1 MNQNLSMISSGLD
14 FILIFGI
21 SIGLFISTS
30 LLFVKK
36 QNNKA
41 NKILAYVLILAVIM
55 LLGRLFFLKYY
66 KDILRFR
73 VGTILDGTVFI
84 FGPLVLLFFK
94 TLLFKDDKNKK
105 LTFWYFIPAFIY
117 GCFALY
123 TFSLDN
129 KTYYTKVTTGQFH
142 KFYFLIELFGVLT
155 NSFFVY
161 KSYLLIKKYKQVA
174 VKQISFNQNI
184 IRFSNYFISVY
195 AFIILSWII
204 SFINFY
210 FLKSY
215 SKFINYNI
223 VWISIPVL
231 IYLIGFY
238 VLTQPEVFKVKPKS
252 TTKKNTTN
260 RLSEEKITQLKADI
274 EALLKK
280 EKLYHKSDLSLPDL
294 AKELNISNNDLS
306 WFINTICKT
315 NFYEFINTYRIE
327 EFIERIKNGDFQK
340 HTITAISIDVGFNS
354 KSTFYKAFKLI
365 TNTTPVAYIKKL
377 NLNT

>member
-1 MNQNLSMISSGLD
+1 MIFESTLD
-14 FILIFGI
+14 FILLFGI
-21 SIGLFISTS
+21 SIGLFISTT

-41 NKILAYVLILAVIM
+41 NKILAFVLILSVMM
-55 LLGRLFFLKYY
+55 LLGRLFFLRYY
-66 KDILRFR
+66 KDILLFR
-73 VGTILDGTVFI
+73 IGTIVDGTVFI
-84 FGPLVLLFFK
+84 FGPLVLMFFK

-105 LTFWYFIPAFIY
+105 LIFWYFIPALTY
-117 GCFALY
+117 LCFAIY

-129 KTYYTKVTTGQFH
+129 KIFYTKVTTGQFN
-142 KFYFLIELFGVLT
+142 KFFFIVELLGILT

-161 KSYLLIKKYKQVA
+161 KSFIIIKKYKQIA

-184 IRFSNYFISVY
+184 IRFSNYFIGVY
-195 AFIILSWII
+195 TFILLSWIV
-204 SFINFY
+204 SFINTY

-215 SKFINYNI
+215 SKVINYDV

-231 IYLIGFY
+231 IYIIGFY
-238 VLTQPEVFKVKPKS
+238 VLTQPEIFKVKPKS
-252 TTKKNTTN
+252 ATKKNTAN
-260 RLSEEKITQLKADI
+260 RLSEEKIAQLKIDI
-274 EALLKK
+274 ATLLKE

-294 AKELNISNNDLS
+294 AKELEVSNNDLS

-327 EFIERIKNGDFQK
+327 EFIERVKNGDYQK
-340 HTITAISIDVGFNS
+340 HTIAAVSMDVGFNS

-365 TNTTPVAYIKKL
+365 TNTTPVAYINKL
-377 NLNT
+377 NLKG